1 MRLLLVEDDV
11 PLADE
16 ILLRLRGE
24 FAVDWVVDGRD
35 AIARVSSTEYDV
47 AVLDLGL
54 PGADGLEV
62 LTQWRRSGFRQPVL
76 VLSARASFSERIE
89 GLRAGADDYLTK
101 PFHGEEL
108 LLRLS
113 ALLRRSHG
121 LNVEE
126 MLTVCGVTLDERRRE
141 VQVGAERMQLAAT
154 EYRLLRYLML
164 NRGRVL
170 SRRKLEEHLYDGE
183 AERSSNVL
191 EVHMNRLR
199 RKIGV
204 DSIETLRGQGYRY
217 RGVVENESQ

>member
-16 ILLRLRGE
+16 LLVRLRGAY
-24 FAVDWVVDGRD
+24 AVDWVVDARD
-35 AIARVSSTEYDV
+35 AINRVASTEYDV

-62 LTQWRRSGFRQPVL
+62 LARWRQAGLRLPVL
-76 VLSARASFSERIE
+76 VLSARASFAERIE

-108 LLRLS
+108 LLRLN

-121 LNVEE
+121 LKVEE
-126 MLTVCGVTLDERRRE
+126 LLTVGGITLDEQRRE
-141 VQVGAERMQLAAT
+141 VLVGDDRAPLAAT

-164 NRGRVL
+164 NPGRVL
-170 SRRKLEEHLYDGE
+170 SRSKLEDHLYDGL
-183 AERSSNVL
+183 AEHSSNVL
-191 EVHMNRLR
+191 EVHINRLR

-217 RGVVENESQ
+217 RGLEKDA